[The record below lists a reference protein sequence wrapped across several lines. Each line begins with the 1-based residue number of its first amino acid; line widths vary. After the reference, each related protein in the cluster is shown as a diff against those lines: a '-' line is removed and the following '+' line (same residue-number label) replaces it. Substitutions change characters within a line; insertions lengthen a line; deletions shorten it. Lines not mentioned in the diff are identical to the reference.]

1 MAARSSARVENK
13 GADPEGMRRLHTVG
27 GPMIDGSFARASAPS
42 SPTLIGR
49 ENELSALSRAL
60 EDALAGRGG
69 VVTLMGDAGMGKTS
83 LAQWLSDRARERA
96 AAVAWGRC
104 WEAVDAPAF
113 WPWAQITRY
122 LVTEYGRPD
131 LEDDLEPGRLISE
144 TPTAIPGQ
152 QDGSR
157 LAEFDSLTR
166 FLKEMAARK
175 PLVIVLEDLHAA
187 DDSSL
192 LMLQFFGREI
202 RDSRILV
209 AGTYD
214 EQAAR
219 RRGGHGRILAE
230 IGREGRPIPLSG
242 LDEAAVAQVYESI
255 AGEKAPETISQ
266 AVFRASEGNPLFV
279 EEATRMLT
287 AKGDIY
293 RPDHSVGFR
302 VPGGVGDM
310 LRRRLETMSEE
321 AVTLLSMASVLGREF
336 DVSVLQ
342 RVADLDIDRV
352 LDLVS
357 EGVEHGVVE
366 EAGALGSY
374 RFAHILIR
382 ETLYEGL
389 TAAKRMRLHRRAG
402 EVLEEMFS
410 ANLETRLAELAH
422 HWFKAAQAGDAK
434 KTMQYATKA
443 AEQAA
448 SHLAFEEAARLYQRA
463 LKAADLAGVDPAAR
477 KYLESSVVAAQES
490 AGKAVS
496 ESTSP
501 SPAVEDRFHREGEFW
516 TIAYHG
522 SVSRLKDSK
531 GLRFLAHLLANPGAE
546 IHVLDLVAQVEGRPG
561 STPSAADHSMDV
573 GSEGLGDA
581 GDVLDASAKAAYK
594 KRLEDLQEEIEEA
607 HAFNDPARAERL
619 EDEKDALIQQ
629 LAGAVGLGGRDRKAA
644 SVAERARVS
653 VTKTIKDALKKIA
666 ENNAEL
672 GEHLNLTVKT
682 GTYCSYTPD
691 PRAQIRWQL

>member
-1 MAARSSARVENK
+1 MVE
-13 GADPEGMRRLHTVG
+13 
-27 GPMIDGSFARASAPS
+27 GSHARASQS
-42 SPTLIGR
+42 SPALIGR
-49 ENELSALSRAL
+49 EKELSALSTAL
-60 EDALAGRGG
+60 EEAFSGRGRVVALAGE
-69 VVTLMGDAGMGKTS
+69 AGMGKSS
-83 LAQWLSDRARERA
+83 LVQWVADRARERA

-113 WPWAQITRY
+113 WPWAQVTRY
-122 LVTEYGRPD
+122 LVTEFGRPELD
-131 LEDDLEPGRLISE
+131 HDLEPGRLVSE
-144 TPTAIPGQ
+144 SPASIPGP
-152 QDGSR
+152 QDGTR
-157 LAEFDSLTR
+157 LAEFDSLTN

-175 PLVIVLEDLHAA
+175 PLVVVLEDLHAA

-209 AGTYD
+209 AATYD

-219 RRGGHGRILAE
+219 RRGSHARILAD
-230 IGREGRPIPLSG
+230 IGREGHQIPLSG
-242 LDEAAVAQVYESI
+242 LAEPAVAELYESI
-255 AGEKAPETISQ
+255 AGEKPPETIAQ

-293 RPDHSVGFR
+293 RPDYSVGFR
-302 VPGGVGDM
+302 VPDGVGDM
-310 LRRRLETMSEE
+310 IRRRLETMSDE
-321 AVTLLSMASVLGREF
+321 AVIVLSMASVLGREF

-342 RVADLDIDRV
+342 RVSDLDIDRV
-352 LDLVS
+352 LDLVT
-357 EGVEHGVVE
+357 EGVDHGVAE
-366 EAGALGSY
+366 EAGALGRY

-389 TAAKRMRLHRRAG
+389 TAAKRMRLHRRIA
-402 EVLEEMFS
+402 EVLEEMYS
-410 ANLETRLAELAH
+410 GNLDARLAELAH
-422 HWFKAAQAGDAK
+422 HWFKAAQAGDSK
-434 KTMQYATKA
+434 KTMEYATKA

-463 LKAADLAGVDPAAR
+463 LKAADLAGVDAAVR
-477 KYLESSVVAAQES
+477 RDLESRLSAAQAS
-490 AGKAVS
+490 AGKAVA
-496 ESTSP
+496 ETTP
-501 SPAVEDRFHREGEFW
+501 TPATEDRFQREGDFW
-516 TIAYHG
+516 TISYHG

-531 GLRFLAHLLANPGAE
+531 GLRFLAHLLANPAAE
-546 IHVLDLVAQVEGRPG
+546 IHVLDLVAQVEGR
-561 STPSAADHSMDV
+561 SRAAAPNPDRSMSV
-573 GSEGLGDA
+573 ESEGLGDA
-581 GDVLDASAKAAYK
+581 GDVLDTAAKAAYK
-594 KRLEDLQEEIEEA
+594 QRLEDLQEEIEEA
-607 HAFNDPARAERL
+607 HAFNDAARAERL

-666 ENNAEL
+666 ENDADL
-672 GEHLNLTVKT
+672 GEHLNPTVRT

-691 PRAQIRWQL
+691 PRAKIKWQL